1 MNTYFMFIGVALL
14 VLMFPVIY
22 RVVTGPTIIDRMV
35 GVNII
40 GAKTTILLVVIGAVF
55 DRLDMFVD
63 LALTYALLN
72 FIGSLAAARF
82 IQRRK
87 TAIPQIEEQPEVGG

>member
-1 MNTYFMFIGVALL
+1 MFIGVALL
-14 VLMFPVIY
+14 GLMFPVIY

-55 DRLDMFVD
+55 GRLDMFVD

-87 TAIPQIEEQPEVGG
+87 TATPQGGEQPEAG